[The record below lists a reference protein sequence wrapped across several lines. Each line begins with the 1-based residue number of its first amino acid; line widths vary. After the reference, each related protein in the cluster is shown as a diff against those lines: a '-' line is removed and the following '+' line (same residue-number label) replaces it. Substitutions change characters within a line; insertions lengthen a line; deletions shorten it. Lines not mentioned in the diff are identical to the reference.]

1 MLEILI
7 VGEFSILVT
16 LCACF
21 FENCHPR
28 SITEAVILMSRTL
41 DHLYPLRIS
50 NLTTMREFEIWNE
63 STELRNNEQHM
74 QKHNKQFFLCE
85 NTFRLVF
92 NSLC

>member
-1 MLEILI
+1 
-7 VGEFSILVT
+7 
-16 LCACF
+16 
-21 FENCHPR
+21 
-28 SITEAVILMSRTL
+28 
-41 DHLYPLRIS
+41 
-50 NLTTMREFEIWNE
+50 MREFEIWNE